1 MIPGIR
7 TMVIEAGVIF
17 AIGVVLGLSFNARV
31 VLDAFAGRLSTVA
44 APSAGGEA
52 VQSSTLEFQAF
63 PLPVVLE
70 EVRELLAEGSLA
82 VDARAAEVYGEGHL
96 PGAFAFPLGEYEQ
109 VLPVF
114 LERAPKDATLIL
126 YCSGF
131 GCPDSFDLGERL
143 LAEGYLDV
151 RVYEGGF
158 PEWRDAG
165 LPVEKEAP

>member
-1 MIPGIR
+1 MISGIR

-17 AIGVVLGLSFNARV
+17 AIGVVLGLSFNAQL

-44 APSAGGEA
+44 APSSGGEA
-52 VQSSTLEFQAF
+52 EQSTQEFQAF
-63 PLPVVLE
+63 PLPVMLE
-70 EVRELLAEGSLA
+70 EVRELLAEGGLA
-82 VDARAAEVYGEGHL
+82 VDARAAEVHAEGHL
-96 PGAFAFPLGEYEQ
+96 PKAFAFPLGEYDQ
-109 VLPVF
+109 VLPEF
-114 LERAPKDATLIL
+114 LERVPKDRTLML

-143 LAEGYLDV
+143 LAEGYQDV

-165 LPVEKEAP
+165 LSVEKGAP

>member
-7 TMVIEAGVIF
+7 TMMIEAAVIF
-17 AIGVVLGLSFNARV
+17 AIGVVLGLSFNAQL
-31 VLDAFAGRLSTVA
+31 VLDAFAGRLS
-44 APSAGGEA
+44 SAGARPSGGEV
-52 VQSSTLEFQAF
+52 VQSTVDVQAF

-70 EVRELLAEGSLA
+70 EVRELLAGGALA
-82 VDARAAEVYGEGHL
+82 VDARAAEVYAEGHL
-96 PGAFAFPLGEYEQ
+96 PKAFAFPLGEYDQ
-109 VLPVF
+109 GLPEF
-114 LERAPKDATLIL
+114 LEKVSKEATLIL

-165 LPVEKEAP
+165 LPVEEGAP

>member
-7 TMVIEAGVIF
+7 TILIEAGVIV

-31 VLDAFAGRLSTVA
+31 VLDAFAGRLGTVA
-44 APSAGGEA
+44 APSSGGEG
-52 VQSSTLEFQAF
+52 VRSTVAFQAF
-63 PLPVVLE
+63 PLPVMLE
-70 EVRELLAEGSLA
+70 EVRELLAAGALA
-82 VDARAAEVYGEGHL
+82 VDARAAEVYSEGHL
-96 PGAFAFPLGEYEQ
+96 PGAMSFPLGEYDQ
-109 VLPVF
+109 VLPEF
-114 LERAPKDATLIL
+114 RERVSKEMTLIL

-143 LAEGYLDV
+143 LAEGYQDV

>member
-1 MIPGIR
+1 MSPGIR
-7 TMVIEAGVIF
+7 TVLIEATVIF

-31 VLDAFAGRLSTVA
+31 VLDAFAGRLSPVA
-44 APSAGGEA
+44 TPAPGGEG
-52 VQSSTLEFQAF
+52 VQSTVEFQAF
-63 PLPVVLE
+63 PLPVMLE
-70 EVRELLAEGSLA
+70 EVRELLAAGAMA

-96 PGAFAFPLGEYEQ
+96 PGALSFPLGEYGQ
-109 VLPVF
+109 VLPGF
-114 LERAPKDATLIL
+114 LEKVAKESTLIL

-165 LPVEKEAP
+165 LPVEKGAP

>member
-1 MIPGIR
+1 MITGIR
-7 TMVIEAGVIF
+7 TMMIEAGVIF
-17 AIGVVLGLSFNARV
+17 AIGVVLGLSFNAQL
-31 VLDAFAGRLSTVA
+31 VLDAFAGRLS
-44 APSAGGEA
+44 SAGTQRSGGDA
-52 VQSSTLEFQAF
+52 GQSTVDIQAF
-63 PLPVVLE
+63 PLPVMLE
-70 EVRELLAEGSLA
+70 EVRELLAEGGLA
-82 VDARAAEVYGEGHL
+82 VDARAAEVHAEGHL
-96 PGAFAFPLGEYEQ
+96 PKAFAFPLGEYDQ
-109 VLPVF
+109 VLPEF
-114 LERAPKDATLIL
+114 LERVPKDTTLML

>member
-44 APSAGGEA
+44 APSSSGEG
-52 VQSSTLEFQAF
+52 VQSTVEFQAF
-63 PLPVVLE
+63 PLPVMLE
-70 EVRELLAEGSLA
+70 EVRELLAEGGLA

-96 PGAFAFPLGEYEQ
+96 PKAFAFPIGEYEQ
-109 VLPVF
+109 MLPEF
-114 LERAPKDATLIL
+114 LERVPKDTTLIL

-165 LPVEKEAP
+165 LPVQKEVP

>member
-1 MIPGIR
+1 MIMGTR

-17 AIGVVLGLSFNARV
+17 AIGVVLGLSFNAQL
-31 VLDAFAGRLSTVA
+31 VLDAFAGRLGSA
-44 APSAGGEA
+44 ATPRPGGEA
-52 VQSSTLEFQAF
+52 VQSTVDIQAF
-63 PLPVVLE
+63 PLPVILE
-70 EVRELLAEGSLA
+70 EVRELLAEGGLA
-82 VDARAAEVYGEGHL
+82 VDARAAEVHAEGHL
-96 PGAFAFPLGEYEQ
+96 PKSFAFPLGEYDQ
-109 VLPVF
+109 VLPEF
-114 LERAPKDATLIL
+114 LERVPKDTTLML